1 MQNENLLWRAKQ
13 YQIYKTPYPH
23 IVVSSKKELHGW
35 WGGIR
40 ECTSERLLINPY
52 AGCSIGCF
60 FCYARSFPGWFQVF
74 RERGIVVVTKDFDS
88 IVAKQL
94 DSLDIASCGYL
105 SPVTDPFQILNEKF
119 HLSEKIIAKFVERN
133 IPIEFITKS
142 KVPAAVLDMMQENI
156 HNFGQVS
163 ILSLN
168 DKLNKLFVP
177 YGADAVSLLGN
188 IRQMSKKGIFS
199 VLRIDPI
206 LPYLTDGRN
215 ELKELIGKGRDS
227 GVRHIIASVVD
238 IPLSIKKE
246 FLYFIRKHFGVGI
259 FEKYVSLYRE
269 IISNYLHAD
278 INYRLNI
285 FDFLRQEADKAG
297 LSFALCMEYEKMED
311 GEIEGLNRHFMSS
324 VNCEGI
330 DIPLYKRRGDKFY
343 PLYDCRGN
351 CLNCQKALCGIDDLA
366 MAKPDSRKGWKLKDY
381 RRWSTMIE

>member
-1 MQNENLLWRAKQ
+1 MQKENFLWRNKQ
-13 YQIYKTPYPH
+13 YQIDKTPYPH

-52 AGCSIGCF
+52 SGCSIGCF

-74 RERGIVVVTKDFDS
+74 REQGIIVAAKDFDEV
-88 IVAKQL
+88 VAKQL

-105 SPVTDPFQILNEKF
+105 SPVTDPFQVLNEKF

-133 IPIEFITKS
+133 IPIEFTTKS
-142 KVPAAVLDMMQENI
+142 QVPHAVLDMMQENI

-168 DKLNKLFVP
+168 DKLNRLIIP
-177 YGADAVSLLGN
+177 RGAGAKSLLGN
-188 IRQMSKKGIFS
+188 IYQMSKRRIFS

-206 LPYLTDGRN
+206 LPYITDGRN
-215 ELKELIGKGRDS
+215 ELKELIEKGRDS
-227 GVRHIIASVVD
+227 GARHIVTSVVD
-238 IPLSIKKE
+238 IPLLIKKE
-246 FLYFIRKHFGVGI
+246 FLSFIKEHFGTGI
-259 FEKYVSLYRE
+259 FEKYGSLYRE
-269 IISNYLHAD
+269 RIGNYLHAD
-278 INYRLNI
+278 INYRLNV
-285 FDFLRQEADKAG
+285 FDFLRREADKTG

-311 GEIEGLNRHFMSS
+311 GSIKGLNRHFMSS

-343 PLYDCRGN
+343 PLYDCPGS
-351 CLNCQKALCGIDDLA
+351 CLNCRKALCGIEDLA
-366 MAKPDSRKGWKLKDY
+366 MANPGSKKDWKLKDY
-381 RRWSTMIE
+381 KRWSTMIE